1 MSPRR
6 PTAAVDDVGD
16 AKLVHVWLSGREDGS
31 NDPQYT
37 TCIYLKFSS
46 SRLRFSLISAYPR
59 VGLTV
64 RPDRWLLLHQS
75 TTTMKPNNASD
86 AAEVGTLVPL
96 SPMDAVLLSY
106 GFAVI
111 YVFPAPASS
120 SEDFNVQ
127 KLENA
132 FRDLVNED
140 YRVFIGQVQ
149 VDNATGRVSV
159 LQTLAAQRR
168 GAAGLRF
175 EQQPKNSLTSDEVV
189 QSLEWSFMP
198 SKLEKNETIAI
209 RCTPLADGGVSIGI
223 TLNHTLM
230 DGEGLFTLVRA
241 WGQRYSGVVKEDR
254 LVINH
259 DRHLL
264 SGTGR
269 GSQRPHPAIRIVPP
283 PSGQTISI
291 SQLPATT
298 QHAFHVSRKNMLKLK
313 ALASTS
319 ASDKSA
325 ADPPFVSTIDIIT
338 ALFVVLISR
347 ARGHG
352 QDVRI
357 TTGVNARQRL
367 DPPLPTNYAGNCVF
381 SALSAYSKE
390 ELQPETDRD
399 DAGINPATLIKL
411 ARRVRASILELDS
424 EFLRDSIEFI
434 AQQEHLSRV
443 AVSTKYILGPDLM
456 FTSWA
461 NMGLYDAEFNNT
473 RPCYAGIAK
482 VPFLDGMVVIAEAAK
497 GIDGLDVLVFLE
509 CAAMQRL
516 KVLCE
521 QVSHLQD

>member
-1 MSPRR
+1 
-6 PTAAVDDVGD
+6 
-16 AKLVHVWLSGREDGS
+16 
-31 NDPQYT
+31 
-37 TCIYLKFSS
+37 
-46 SRLRFSLISAYPR
+46 
-59 VGLTV
+59 
-64 RPDRWLLLHQS
+64 
-75 TTTMKPNNASD
+75 
-86 AAEVGTLVPL
+86 
-96 SPMDAVLLSY
+96 
-106 GFAVI
+106 
-111 YVFPAPASS
+111 
-120 SEDFNVQ
+120 
-127 KLENA
+127 
-132 FRDLVNED
+132 
-140 YRVFIGQVQ
+140 
-149 VDNATGRVSV
+149 
-159 LQTLAAQRR
+159 
-168 GAAGLRF
+168 
-175 EQQPKNSLTSDEVV
+175 
-189 QSLEWSFMP
+189 MP

-209 RCTPLADGGVSIGI
+209 RCTPLADGGVTIGI

-230 DGEGLFTLVRA
+230 DGEGLFTFVRA
-241 WGQRYSGVVKEDR
+241 WGQRYSGVANEGR

-283 PSGQTISI
+283 PSGETIPI

-298 QHAFHVSRKNMLKLK
+298 QHAFHVSRKNMSKLK
-313 ALASTS
+313 ALAST
-319 ASDKSA
+319 ASEKSA
-325 ADPPFVSTIDIIT
+325 TDPPFVSTIDIVT

-390 ELQPETDRD
+390 DLQPETDSD

-411 ARRVRASILELDS
+411 SRQVRTSILELDS
-424 EFLRDSIEFI
+424 EFLRDSIEFV

-443 AVSTKYILGPDLM
+443 VVSTKYILGPDLM
-456 FTSWA
+456 FTSWT
-461 NMGLYDAEFNNT
+461 NMGLYDAEFSRT

-497 GIDGLDVLVFLE
+497 GVDGLDVLVFLE

-516 KVLCE
+516 KVTCE